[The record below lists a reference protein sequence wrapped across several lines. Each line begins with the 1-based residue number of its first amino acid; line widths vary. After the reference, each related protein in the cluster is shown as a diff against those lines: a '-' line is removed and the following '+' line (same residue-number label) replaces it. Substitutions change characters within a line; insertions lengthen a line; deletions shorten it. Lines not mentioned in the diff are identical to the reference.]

1 MLIQLHGWEIREA
14 LENYIKE
21 KVGDKV
27 EFCEDDYPSFKFEER
42 KPIFE
47 RYKNGVIKR
56 RNDGSYIIKKWE
68 YEKKYSLID
77 DDTECD
83 LWLS

>member
-21 KVGDKV
+21 RVGKEL
-27 EFCEDDYPSFKFEER
+27 EFRDDPTLTYTER
-42 KPIFE
+42 LPIYE

-56 RNDGSYIIKKWE
+56 NKHGAYIVKEWKH
-68 YEKKYSLID
+68 EKRYAEIHEDVDID
-77 DDTECD
+77 I
-83 LWLS
+83 WLS